1 MNKQTAIKKAGG
13 VRQLAGL
20 LKISTQAIYK
30 WPDKVPPKKLDDLRT
45 LRPEWFSRR
54 SVRKLAS

>member
-13 VRQLAGL
+13 VRQLADL
-20 LKISTQAIYK
+20 LKISTQAVYK
-30 WPDKVPPKKLDDLRT
+30 WPDKVPAAKVDHLRT
-45 LRPEWFSRR
+45 LKPEWFSRR